1 MKTVRLNLEDR
12 QSWQKFQHVLTSFA
26 SDYIDLVAAEQT
38 AFKFEQQNLSL
49 AFTLIAVPLDR
60 ERANYFTKNLESFLK
75 RLQLVGVRQI
85 ELDFF
90 AIGESIPTLNHK
102 FEVTFIPPT
111 PTDSA
116 IASPNTA
123 KLAPS
128 TKGGGLFR
136 ALRSA
141 RGWLASPELA
151 QNLRSAGKLAARD
164 PKRLLIGAKDAIVLK
179 GSEAL
184 AWVDTFPW
192 ESWFQAKLEWQK
204 RRHKRSLV
212 KAVIEDVIFG
222 ILLIA
227 ALWFAA
233 DFLSGPTLNLAQIPA
248 QHYDS
253 RFAGPKYKCGNPG
266 VSVKNY
272 VCLAHGMSYA
282 QVTSILGS
290 DGKPLGISRP
300 FSDSSVLANMQ
311 KGGDT
316 QNLINNQ
323 NLAVIIGW
331 QNGGVS
337 MNATFRNDKLVA
349 KAINKY
355 AS

>member
-38 AFKFEQQNLSL
+38 AFKFEQQTLSL
-49 AFTLIAVPLDR
+49 AFTLIAVPPDR
-60 ERANYFTKNLESFLK
+60 ERSNYFTRNLESFLK
-75 RLQLVGVRQI
+75 RLQLVGVRQV

-90 AIGESIPTLNHK
+90 AIGESVPTLNHR
-102 FEVTFIPPT
+102 FEVTFIAPT
-111 PTDSA
+111 PIDTA
-116 IASPNTA
+116 IARPNA
-123 KLAPS
+123 AQLAPT

-136 ALRSA
+136 ALRTA
-141 RGWLASPELA
+141 RGWLTNPELL
-151 QNLRSAGKLAARD
+151 QNLRSTGKLAARD

-179 GSEAL
+179 GSEAI

-192 ESWFQAKLEWQK
+192 DTWFQAKLEWQK
-204 RRHKRSLV
+204 RRHKRNLV

-222 ILLIA
+222 IILIA
-227 ALWFAA
+227 ALWFAT
-233 DFLSGPTLNLAQIPA
+233 DFLSGPTLNLAQVPA
-248 QHYDS
+248 QHFDS
-253 RFAGPKYKCGNPG
+253 RFAGPKYRCGNPG

-282 QVTSILGS
+282 QVTSIMGG

-300 FSDSSVLANMQ
+300 YSDSTVLTSLKN
-311 KGGDT
+311 GGDAKT
-316 QNLINNQ
+316 LINNQ

-331 QNGGVS
+331 QSGDAS

-349 KAINKY
+349 KAINKLT
-355 AS
+355 S

>member
-49 AFTLIAVPLDR
+49 AFTLIAVPPDQ
-60 ERANYFTKNLESFLK
+60 ERANYFTRNLESFLK

-90 AIGESIPTLNHK
+90 AIGESVPTLNHK

-111 PTDSA
+111 PDDSA
-116 IASPNTA
+116 IASPSTVQ
-123 KLAPS
+123 LAPAA
-128 TKGGGLFR
+128 KGGGLFR

-141 RGWLASPELA
+141 LTSPELA
-151 QNLRSAGKLAARD
+151 QNLRSTGKLAARD

-192 ESWFQAKLEWQK
+192 ETWFQAKLEWQK
-204 RRHKRSLV
+204 RRHKRNLV
-212 KAVIEDVIFG
+212 KAIIEDVIFG
-222 ILLIA
+222 LFLIA
-227 ALWFAA
+227 ALWLAT

-253 RFAGPKYKCGNPG
+253 RFANPKYRCGNPG
-266 VSVKNY
+266 ISMKNY
-272 VCLAHGMSYA
+272 VCLTHGMSYA
-282 QVTSILGS
+282 QVTSILGG

-300 FSDSSVLANMQ
+300 FSNSTVLASWQ
-311 KGGDT
+311 KGDDV
-316 QNLINNQ
+316 QNLVNNQ
-323 NLAVIIGW
+323 NLAVVISW
-331 QNGGVS
+331 QSGDVS

-355 AS
+355 SS

>member
-38 AFKFEQQNLSL
+38 AFKFEQQTLSL
-49 AFTLIAVPLDR
+49 AFTLIAVPPDP
-60 ERANYFTKNLESFLK
+60 ERANYFTRNLESFLK

-90 AIGESIPTLNHK
+90 AIGESVPTLNHR
-102 FEVTFIPPT
+102 FEVAFIPPT

-116 IASPNTA
+116 IARPNTA
-123 KLAPS
+123 KLAPAA
-128 TKGGGLFR
+128 KGRGLSR
-136 ALRSA
+136 VLRSA
-141 RGWLASPELA
+141 RGWLTSPELA
-151 QNLRSAGKLAARD
+151 QNLRSTGKLAARD

-204 RRHKRSLV
+204 RRHKRNLV
-212 KAVIEDVIFG
+212 KAIIEDVIFG
-222 ILLIA
+222 VILLA
-227 ALWFAA
+227 ALWFAT
-233 DFLSGPTLNLAQIPA
+233 DFLSGPTFNLAQMPA
-248 QHYDS
+248 QHYDAAFS
-253 RFAGPKYKCGNPG
+253 SPKYRCGNPG

-272 VCLAHGMSYA
+272 VCLTHGMSYA

-300 FSDSSVLANMQ
+300 FSDTTVLNSLQ
-311 KGGDT
+311 KGSDS
-316 QNLINNQ
+316 QSQINNQ
-323 NLAVIIGW
+323 NLAVIVGW
-331 QNGGVS
+331 QSGNINL
-337 MNATFRNDKLVA
+337 NATFRNDKLVA
-349 KAINKY
+349 KAFNKY
-355 AS
+355 S